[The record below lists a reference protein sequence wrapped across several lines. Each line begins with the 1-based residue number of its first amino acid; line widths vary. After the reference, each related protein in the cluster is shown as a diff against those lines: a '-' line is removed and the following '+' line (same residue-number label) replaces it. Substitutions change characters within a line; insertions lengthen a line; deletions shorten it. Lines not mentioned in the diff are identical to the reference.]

1 MLGAGSA
8 ADERGQLFGSRMS
21 GGRGPKMP
29 RPTLDATD
37 MEEVLTGV
45 LTLGRL
51 EAQAI
56 GVSSRLVFREA
67 LMGMVRVGEIC
78 KKNFVRRA

>member
-1 MLGAGSA
+1 MA
-8 ADERGQLFGSRMS
+8 
-21 GGRGPKMP
+21 
-29 RPTLDATD
+29 RPTHDVTH
-37 MEEVLTGV
+37 MEEVLTAV

-67 LMGMVRVGEIC
+67 LMGMVKVGEIC
-78 KKNFVRRA
+78 KENFVRRA